1 MESEQNLLQRAR
13 ALEESAL
20 ATIFDQYYESIYRYI
35 YYYVGHVET
44 AEDMT
49 AEVFRRLLE
58 QLNAGRGPERHIKA
72 WLYRVAHNVIIDE
85 ARRLPRHS
93 YFELAEELTAATPN
107 PEEQAQQA
115 ILAQQARQALRRLT
129 PKQRLVV
136 VLRFLEGMDHDEIAQ
151 VLGMPIGAV
160 KSLQHRALASM
171 RRSLAHLASS

>member
-1 MESEQNLLQRAR
+1 MENEQDLLQRAR

-20 ATIFDQYYESIYRYI
+20 ATIFDQYYENIYRYI

-49 AEVFRRLLE
+49 AEVFHRLLE
-58 QLNAGRGPERHIKA
+58 QLSVGHGPERYLKA

-93 YFELAEELTAATPN
+93 YLELAEELTATDPN

-115 ILAQQARQALRRLT
+115 ILAQQARQALYRLT
-129 PKQRLVV
+129 PKQRSVII
-136 VLRFLEGMDHDEIAQ
+136 LRFLEGMDHDEIAQ
-151 VLGMPIGAV
+151 VLAMPIGAI

-171 RRSLAHLASS
+171 RRSLAHLAS